1 MTGRGDERVAV
12 EAMKRGA
19 YDYVVKQ
26 EGYLERLPVVAR
38 HAMEANRVALERKQA
53 EEALKKSEERFR
65 TSAEALLEGFAILS
79 AVRDSNGQ
87 IIDFKYEY
95 INEAG
100 CKMNQ
105 KPHEEHMGRTL
116 LELLPT
122 HKEIGLFDEYLRV
135 VETGQS
141 LTKEF
146 LIYET
151 VYGSGE
157 RLRQAFDVRITRLG
171 DGFVTTW
178 QDITD
183 KKKGEELL
191 RQSEERLRLLIENSK
206 DVVIMADLEG
216 SLIYYNGPPE
226 YGITAEEVLGKNPF
240 SIFEP
245 VIAASLMNQL
255 KLVIK
260 SGEALT
266 FENNIPGRGESFW
279 FLNQM
284 YPIRDEKGRMIAVGL
299 IARNITERKRAE
311 EALRESEATARALMD
326 SPVDSILVVNPD
338 GIILDTNQTF
348 AQRIGR
354 RVDELIGRCV
364 YDFFPPEL
372 VKSRRARVDE
382 IVHFGVPIRF
392 EDERAGIQLD
402 HSAHPICDAQGK
414 VTKIAIVARDITE
427 RKRAEEA
434 LRESEER
441 YRNLVE
447 SISDVVYAIDSSGVL
462 TYISPVVKNTLGY
475 EPDELIGRQ
484 FLEFVHKEDH
494 DLLMR
499 RFSEL
504 REGIVRHSDYRVIGK
519 HGDIKWVRTL
529 TNPIIEEGGFVG
541 ARGVLID
548 ITERKQ
554 AEKALRKSEVI
565 LREAQAAVSI
575 GHWELVTSIRRPDGQ
590 KRSPHIFELILRRLN
605 LLLKYTKR
613 GPILATG

>member
-1 MTGRGDERVAV
+1 MISPDHPTKLGSHSSSLPQRDGLWFLGEIRRGKVSPPVVMVTGRGDEGVAV

-38 HAMEANRVALERKQA
+38 HAMEANRMALERKQA

-65 TSAEALLEGFAILS
+65 TSAETLLEGFAILS

-105 KPHEEHMGRTL
+105 KPHEEHMGKTL

-122 HKEIGLFDEYLRV
+122 HKEIGLFDEYVRV

-191 RQSEERLRLLIENSK
+191 RRSEERLRLLIENSK

-245 VIAASLMNQL
+245 AIAASLMNQL

-299 IARNITERKRAE
+299 IARNITERKQAE
-311 EALRESEATARALMD
+311 EALRESAEKFKAL
-326 SPVDSILVVNPD
+326 VGELHD
-338 GIILDTNQTF
+338 GI
-348 AQRIGR
+348 
-354 RVDELIGRCV
+354 
-364 YDFFPPEL
+364 
-372 VKSRRARVDE
+372 
-382 IVHFGVPIRF
+382 
-392 EDERAGIQLD
+392 
-402 HSAHPICDAQGK
+402 
-414 VTKIAIVARDITE
+414 
-427 RKRAEEA
+427 
-434 LRESEER
+434 
-441 YRNLVE
+441 
-447 SISDVVYAIDSSGVL
+447 
-462 TYISPVVKNTLGY
+462 
-475 EPDELIGRQ
+475 
-484 FLEFVHKEDH
+484 
-494 DLLMR
+494 
-499 RFSEL
+499 
-504 REGIVRHSDYRVIGK
+504 VI
-519 HGDIKWVRTL
+519 
-529 TNPIIEEGGFVG
+529 
-541 ARGVLID
+541 
-548 ITERKQ
+548 
-554 AEKALRKSEVI
+554 
-565 LREAQAAVSI
+565 
-575 GHWELVTSIRRPDGQ
+575 
-590 KRSPHIFELILRRLN
+590 
-605 LLLKYTKR
+605 
-613 GPILATG
+613 